1 MPYWGLTAIGS
12 FLLLT
17 ILNPPADPNSLPPS
31 CGCDL
36 FLGALVYW
44 KVLEKQCQDYLSFL
58 LLLLIHILSLIP
70 SFLPYSVL
78 IQHSLEGELKKINNP
93 SHLHRAV

>member
-58 LLLLIHILSLIP
+58 LLLLRFTFFP
-70 SFLPYSVL
+70 SFPLFCP
-78 IQHSLEGELKKINNP
+78 IQYLFSIH
-93 SHLHRAV
+93 